1 MFTKSKIAVIAA
13 ALGLLSAS
21 PALAQAFDNDYGTGN
36 EVPTYYDSQGGLHMG
51 NAPAQSQVA
60 VHRSGLNAFASIG
73 GAGFA
78 SDAPSSTGGGS
89 VSCCA
94 SGIASHS
101 VEASGITISL
111 TLTRELPFFS

>member
-1 MFTKSKIAVIAA
+1 MRWGGNDLAIFAKIKSRDTMN
-13 ALGLLSAS
+13 
-21 PALAQAFDNDYGTGN
+21 P
-36 EVPTYYDSQGGLHMG
+36 
-51 NAPAQSQVA
+51 
-60 VHRSGLNAFASIG
+60 GLNAFASIG

-89 VSCCA
+89 VSCCV

-111 TLTRELPFFS
+111 TLTRALPFFS